1 MHTKIELPKIPLE
14 ELTPTVKA
22 LLYVISQCI
31 AIIDAQAKE
40 IQELK
45 DEIARL
51 KGNKPR
57 PKISPSKMDSDIN
70 RRGKKRKSNK
80 KRPGSMKGNK
90 TKNLKPDEIETIHPE
105 NIPEGSRFIGYT
117 DYFEQDIIFKA
128 HVKNYRRAR
137 WQTPSGEWLI
147 GKLPDH
153 VRGHFGYGL
162 KRYILYL
169 NYGLNVPQNLIH
181 ESLLDIGLDISKGT
195 INDILI
201 KDKHLFHEEKELL
214 LTTGLELSSYVVT
227 DDTGARHA
235 GRNGYCNHIGNEYFA
250 YFQSTYSKSRINF
263 LQILRGKHKD
273 YLLNSDAFD
282 YMVLNGLAESKLK
295 RFEGACESNRKF
307 DNEEEWNEFLKMV
320 GIRKESHIRI
330 VTEAALVASILSH
343 DFNKD
348 MVILSDE
355 AGQFDVFLHALCW
368 IHAER
373 KIDRLI
379 PVNDYDK
386 NIIED
391 IQGQMWQL
399 YDELKSYKNNPC
411 EIDKIKISEQ
421 FDKIF
426 THKTEFKMINKALQ
440 AILNIKKGLLLVLER
455 PEIPLNNNISENDIR
470 VFATKRKIHGGT
482 RSEDGRQCRD
492 TFMSLKKTCRKLG
505 ISFFEYLYDRI
516 AGIKN
521 IPLLSE
527 IIKQKLPEGI

>member
-1 MHTKIELPKIPLE
+1 MHTKIKLPEIPEE

-22 LLYVISQCI
+22 LLDVISQCI
-31 AIIDAQAKE
+31 AIMDLQAKE

-70 RRGKKRKSNK
+70 KSGNKRKSNR
-80 KRPGSMKGNK
+80 KRPGSRKRK
-90 TKNLKPDEIETIHPE
+90 KKLIADETETIHPE
-105 NIPEGSRFIGYT
+105 NIPEGSKIIGYS
-117 DYFEQDIIFKA
+117 DYYKQDIIFKA
-128 HVKNYRRAR
+128 YVRNYRRAR
-137 WQTPSGEWLI
+137 WQTPSGDWLM

-153 VRGHFGYGL
+153 VRGHFGDDL

-169 NYGLNVPQNLIH
+169 NYGLNVTQNMIL
-181 ESLLDIGLDISKGT
+181 EGLLDIGIDISKGT
-195 INDILI
+195 VNDILI

-227 DDTGARHA
+227 DDTGARHD
-235 GRNGYCNHIGNEYFA
+235 GKNGYCNHIGNEYFA

-263 LQILRGKHKD
+263 LQILRGKHTD
-273 YLLNSDAFD
+273 FLLNSDAFN
-282 YMVLNGLAESKLK
+282 YMGLNGLSESKLK
-295 RFEGACESNRKF
+295 RLEGVCEANRKF
-307 DNEEEWNEFLKMV
+307 NNEKEWKEFLKMV

-330 VTEAALVASILSH
+330 VTEAALIASILSH
-343 DFNKD
+343 GFNKD
-348 MVILSDE
+348 MIILSDE

-386 NIIED
+386 KIIEK

-399 YDELKSYKNNPC
+399 YDELKSYKKNPC
-411 EIDKIKISEQ
+411 EIDKSKLLEQ

-426 THKTEFKMINKALQ
+426 TQKTEFKMINKALKS
-440 AILNIKKGLLLVLER
+440 IVNIKKGLLLVLER

-470 VFATKRKIHGGT
+470 IFATKRKIHGGT
-482 RSEDGRQCRD
+482 RSDDGRQCRD

-516 AGIKN
+516 SGIKN

-527 IIKQKLPEGI
+527 IIKQRIPEGT